1 MRVTCIYNKHEETE
15 NCTEAVEGTL
25 VRFDCAP
32 FYEDLGLSRHPIHIC
47 RDGSWD
53 QRRPE
58 CTPVCGQKSVN
69 AQTLIVNGKPVKK
82 GDYPWQ
88 VALYTLND
96 KELIC
101 GGSLLNQRVVLTGKL
116 IIF

>member
-58 CTPVCGQKSVN
+58 CTPGQVP
-69 AQTLIVNGKPVKK
+69 IVIN
-82 GDYPWQ
+82 
-88 VALYTLND
+88 LYLSINIIPESNYNERNKD
-96 KELIC
+96 PD
-101 GGSLLNQRVVLTGKL
+101 R
-116 IIF
+116 IIFPK